1 MGLIVVTPET
11 ASQWVGSQPAPS
23 VIPGVPVALLR
34 NAALFAAFGSML
46 FAVTSMSD
54 DEYRRQFFA
63 PIIDEI
69 ESTLAVRTIYL
80 AVKNR
85 PDLVGH

>member
-1 MGLIVVTPET
+1 
-11 ASQWVGSQPAPS
+11 
-23 VIPGVPVALLR
+23 
-34 NAALFAAFGSML
+34 
-46 FAVTSMSD
+46 MSD

-80 AVKNR
+80 AVKN
-85 PDLVGH
+85 PPTTP